1 MPVFLRQS
9 VLEPVQF
16 NGQFCGRTIEIEN
29 VISSWMLAAE
39 FESRKAPGP
48 QGAPQLLFFV
58 CLFATETAG
67 AGGRIHRNNVDE
79 NFAMATGR

>member
-1 MPVFLRQS
+1 
-9 VLEPVQF
+9 
-16 NGQFCGRTIEIEN
+16 
-29 VISSWMLAAE
+29 MLAAE

-79 NFAMATGR
+79 IFCDGNREMRTKLKAPPLPRPSPPPAAEREKVS